1 MKSYIFRLL
10 VFASMLVFIVA
21 AWMLIIY
28 AVVHFCL

>member
-10 VFASMLVFIVA
+10 VFAGVLVFIVT

-28 AVVHFCL
+28 AVIHFCL